1 MATSS
6 INEIV
11 TSQLA
16 KVQQWINVPGNLTKV
31 SSSAGGFVWGYNNES
46 KLFYCAIP
54 CTGNWKEVDIGQR
67 RVFDLVTDLS
77 NVYALVQEPSGQK
90 LLMINPVVS
99 NNEWREV
106 PVFSEATKIFS
117 THTFIWAQDGSNKK
131 QRCAKPCTTGG
142 WISSTDTRG
151 KITSASDNAL
161 YGVDSMGNPLK
172 SDETLQT
179 GWSPVGELAGRKLT
193 SLLGQ
198 IDNSALYGVENNGLI
213 REEDNEVSPVTTY
226 GQTPLNVTPDALQGD
241 VWLTTEGQG
250 KLGNIFNKLDKPD
263 YTSIMNKITPL
274 DLKRDQIVED
284 AKAQYVEQD
293 KITGLNKTLKDF
305 TDFFYAQMGTSKD
318 SEASIG
324 DLQNDIKKTQDDI
337 ERIIQTQPVVEIL
350 FLTLLV
356 VFFLYIVAGFIGS
369 MVHVLAFVILVM
381 GLVYA
386 LTNNGGS
393 DTASPGNRG
402 IASYL
407 RF

>member
-1 MATSS
+1 
-6 INEIV
+6 
-11 TSQLA
+11 
-16 KVQQWINVPGNLTKV
+16 
-31 SSSAGGFVWGYNNES
+31 
-46 KLFYCAIP
+46 
-54 CTGNWKEVDIGQR
+54 
-67 RVFDLVTDLS
+67 
-77 NVYALVQEPSGQK
+77 
-90 LLMINPVVS
+90 
-99 NNEWREV
+99 
-106 PVFSEATKIFS
+106 
-117 THTFIWAQDGSNKK
+117 
-131 QRCAKPCTTGG
+131 
-142 WISSTDTRG
+142 
-151 KITSASDNAL
+151 
-161 YGVDSMGNPLK
+161 MGNPLK

-213 REEDNEVSPVTTY
+213 REEDNEVSAVTTY
-226 GQTPLNVTPDALQGD
+226 GQTPLNVTPDAIQGD

-305 TDFFYAQMGTSKD
+305 TDFFYSKMGTSED

-324 DLQNDIKKTQDDI
+324 DLQNDIKKTQEDI
-337 ERIIQTQPVVEIL
+337 EKIIQTQPIVEIL

-369 MVHVLAFVILVM
+369 MVHVLAFVVLVM

-402 IASYL
+402 IASYM

>member
-31 SSSAGGFVWGYNNES
+31 SSSAGGFVWGYNSES

-67 RVFDLVTDLS
+67 RVFDLATDLS

-213 REEDNEVSPVTTY
+213 REEDNEVSAVTTY
-226 GQTPLNVTPDALQGD
+226 GQTPLNVTPDAIQGD

-305 TDFFYAQMGTSKD
+305 TDFFYSKMGTSED

-324 DLQNDIKKTQDDI
+324 DLQNDIKKTQEDI
-337 ERIIQTQPVVEIL
+337 EKIIQTQPIVEIL

-369 MVHVLAFVILVM
+369 MVHVLAFVVLVM